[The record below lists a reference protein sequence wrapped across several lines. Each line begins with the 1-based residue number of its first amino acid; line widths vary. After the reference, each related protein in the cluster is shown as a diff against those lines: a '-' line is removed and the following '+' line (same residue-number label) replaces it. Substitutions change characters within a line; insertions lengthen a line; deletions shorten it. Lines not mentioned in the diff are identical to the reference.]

1 MRIHKG
7 KLSVEQTH
15 ERKDQAKVLTVAV
28 NMMQTVHLLPHQ
40 SIVAQVKVEPG
51 GNSKRTLLVEC
62 GADLEKK
69 TGLLAEDTLV
79 QPTEE
84 GLSHVIISNMTGCSS
99 HIDAGTMIGQATEVE
114 MVE

>member
-1 MRIHKG
+1 MLTPVYIKMDALDQLLPSEGICRQLGIVTYHKDVCTHKG

-15 ERKDQAKVLTVAV
+15 EKKDQAKVSTVAV

-69 TGLLAEDTLV
+69 TRLLVED
-79 QPTEE
+79 
-84 GLSHVIISNMTGCSS
+84 S
-99 HIDAGTMIGQATEVE
+99 
-114 MVE
+114 